1 MRILIV
7 DDEPAMHDSYR
18 RCFVEPRSDDGVTL
32 DAMAAELFGD
42 DDAGMSG
49 GAGFIRSSADVPA
62 RPSADVPARPSA
74 DVPARTR
81 ARRCDD
87 PALAVAVTYCRQ
99 GSEAVSAVERALA
112 DDAPFA
118 VGFID
123 VRMPPGIDGR
133 ETARRIC
140 ALDPDINLVI
150 VTGFSDF
157 SPVEI
162 SKVAGPADKI
172 FYITKPFEVAEI
184 AQIATALGKR
194 WENDR
199 ELIRARDTLAAQVA
213 LLEEQGAELA
223 ANESRAIHI
232 ATHDSLT
239 DAPNRLAFL
248 RALAERVRASG
259 AFATVMVDLDRFK
272 LVNDTLG
279 HLAGDAL
286 IREICAILGRS
297 APDGALVAR
306 LGGDEFGILFETPG
320 EAAAVMAC
328 ERIVAACSV
337 SIQVF
342 GNSVQGGASAGLV
355 VTEGGQG
362 RDPVD
367 VMRRSDLALN
377 DAKRGGRAIVRL
389 FDESMDEGIRFR
401 RRVEGGLGRAIA
413 QDELSLAY
421 QPIVSRDALEIVG
434 FEALLRWNTAEYGAM
449 SPATF
454 IPIAE
459 ESNLIHDLGD
469 WVLREALDVL
479 KQWPGQYVSVNF
491 SPRQFRRQN
500 FVGHIMESVQ
510 RAGVEP
516 ARLQIE
522 ITETAIF
529 DDSERAADTLY
540 RLRQM
545 GFRIALDDFGTGYSS
560 LYNIRKFALD
570 CLKIDK
576 SFIDGMGRERESAAI
591 VHSIIHL
598 GRALGLGVIAEG
610 VETEAQVQ
618 ALRIAGAS
626 HLQGYYLSH
635 PVDAARALA
644 LAHDRVIDPV
654 GDSAG
659 RASQSGRGNQS

>member
-18 RCFVEPRSDDGVTL
+18 RSFARQRSGSGDAL
-32 DAMAAELFGD
+32 DAMAAELFGTRLAEID
-42 DDAGMSG
+42 D
-49 GAGFIRSSADVPA
+49 
-62 RPSADVPARPSA
+62 RPEFDLTYV
-74 DVPARTR
+74 DQGL
-81 ARRCDD
+81 D
-87 PALAVAVTYCRQ
+87 AVA
-99 GSEAVSAVERALA
+99 AVVRSQV
-112 DDAPFA
+112 DGDPFA
-118 VGFID
+118 VAFID
-123 VRMPPGIDGR
+123 VRMPPGFDGR
-133 ETARRIC
+133 ETAKRIR
-140 ALDPDINLVI
+140 ALDPEINLVI

-162 SKVAGPADKI
+162 GKVAGPVDKI
-172 FYITKPFEVAEI
+172 FYIAKPFEVAEI
-184 AQIATALGKR
+184 TQIASALVRR
-194 WENDR
+194 WQVDR
-199 ELIRARDTLAAQVA
+199 ELVAVRDTLAAQVVQ
-213 LLEEQGAELA
+213 LGEQAAELA

-248 RALAERVRASG
+248 RALAERTRVG
-259 AFATVMVDLDRFK
+259 GLFATVMVDLDRFK

-286 IREICAILGRS
+286 IREVCAILHRS
-297 APDGALVAR
+297 APDDALVAR
-306 LGGDEFGILFETPG
+306 LGGDEFGIMFDAES

-328 ERIVAACSV
+328 DRIVVACSV
-337 SIQVF
+337 SVQVF

-355 VTEGGQG
+355 VTEGGRG
-362 RDPVD
+362 YDPVD
-367 VMRRSDLALN
+367 VLRRSDLALN
-377 DAKRGGRAIVRL
+377 DAKRGGRGIVRV

-401 RRVEGGLGRAIA
+401 RRVEGGLSQAIA
-413 QDELSLAY
+413 KGELSLVY
-421 QPIVSRDALEIVG
+421 QPIVSRDAIDVVG
-434 FEALLRWNTAEYGAM
+434 FEALVRWNTQEYGLM

-459 ESNLIHDLGD
+459 ESNLIHELGD
-469 WVLREALDVL
+469 WVLREALEVL

-491 SPRQFRRQN
+491 SPRQFRRHN
-500 FVGHIMESVQ
+500 FVGHIMQSVQ
-510 RAGVEP
+510 RAGIEP
-516 ARLQIE
+516 ARVQIE

-529 DDSERAADTLY
+529 DDAERAADTLY
-540 RLRQM
+540 KLRQM

-570 CLKIDK
+570 CLKIDR

-618 ALRIAGAS
+618 ALRLAGAS
-626 HLQGYYLSH
+626 HLQGYFFSR
-635 PVDAARALA
+635 PVTADIALDMARAGILDGKDDIA
-644 LAHDRVIDPV
+644 
-654 GDSAG
+654 GDSAPLG
-659 RASQSGRGNQS
+659 RLGLGVRG

>member
-18 RCFVEPRSDDGVTL
+18 RSFAGQRSDSGDALG
-32 DAMAAELFGD
+32 AMAADLFGD
-42 DDAGMSG
+42 DDEDGEG
-49 GAGFIRSSADVPA
+49 EGDGATPA
-62 RPSADVPARPSA
+62 VRDF
-74 DVPARTR
+74 
-81 ARRCDD
+81 
-87 PALAVAVTYCRQ
+87 ALVHCHQ
-99 GSEAVSAVERALA
+99 GLEAVEQVERALA
-112 DDAPFA
+112 DGDPFSVA
-118 VGFID
+118 FID

-133 ETARRIC
+133 ETARRIR
-140 ALDPDINLVI
+140 ALDPEVNLVI

-157 SPVEI
+157 SPIEI

-172 FYITKPFEVAEI
+172 FYIAKPFEVAEI
-184 AQIATALGKR
+184 VQTATALAGR
-194 WENDR
+194 WAVDR
-199 ELIRARDTLAAQVA
+199 ELAQARKSLAEQIV

-239 DAPNRLAFL
+239 DAPNRLAFI
-248 RALAERVRASG
+248 RALADRTRSEG
-259 AFATVMVDLDRFK
+259 LFATAMIDLDRFK

-286 IREICAILGRS
+286 IREICGILSRA
-297 APDGALVAR
+297 APEGAMVAR
-306 LGGDEFGILFETPG
+306 LGGDEFGILFATPG
-320 EAAAVMAC
+320 EDAAVMAC
-328 ERIVAACSV
+328 DRVVAACSV

-342 GNSVQGGASAGLV
+342 GNSVQAGASAGVV
-355 VTEGGQG
+355 VTRGGQG
-362 RDPVD
+362 GDPND
-367 VMRRSDLALN
+367 VMRHADLALN
-377 DAKRGGRAIVRL
+377 DAKRGGRGIVRL
-389 FDESMDEGIRFR
+389 FDEGMDEGIRFR
-401 RRVEGGLGRAIA
+401 RRVESGLSQAIA
-413 QDELSLAY
+413 KGELSLVF
-421 QPIVSRDALEIVG
+421 QPIVSGAAIEVIG
-434 FEALLRWNTAEYGAM
+434 FEALVRWNTREYGPI

-459 ESNLIHDLGD
+459 ESNLIHELGD
-469 WVLREALDVL
+469 WVLGQALAVM

-491 SPRQFRRQN
+491 SPRQFRRHN

-529 DDSERAADTLY
+529 DDAERAADTLY
-540 RLRQM
+540 KLRQM

-598 GRALGLGVIAEG
+598 GRALGLGIIAEG
-610 VETEAQVQ
+610 VETEVQVQ
-618 ALRIAGAS
+618 ALRLAGAS
-626 HLQGYYLSH
+626 HLQGYFFSRPVTADLAAAMAATRFIGGEDDTAGDLLS
-635 PVDAARALA
+635 DMRT
-644 LAHDRVIDPV
+644 
-654 GDSAG
+654 GTEG
-659 RASQSGRGNQS
+659 